1 MNLLL
6 LLSALLSAFGGAA
19 TVTRPASA
27 PQALVLGIAESRV
40 VATVARRLVER
51 PLQQLASL
59 ITVASAQGTAV
70 KDLPVSSSFYA
81 NRRRE

>member
-1 MNLLL
+1 VNLLL

-19 TVTRPASA
+19 TFARPASA

-40 VATVARRLVER
+40 TATVARRLVER

>member
-19 TVTRPASA
+19 TVARPASA

-40 VATVARRLVER
+40 TATVARRTIER

-59 ITVASAQGTAV
+59 ITVASAQAVAV
-70 KDLPVSSSFYA
+70 KDLPVSTPFYA